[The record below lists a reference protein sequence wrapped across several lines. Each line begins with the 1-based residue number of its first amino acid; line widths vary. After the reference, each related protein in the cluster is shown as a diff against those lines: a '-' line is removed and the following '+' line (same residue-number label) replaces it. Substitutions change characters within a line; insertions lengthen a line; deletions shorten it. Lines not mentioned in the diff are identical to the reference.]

1 VSGGDRVFSWDAG
14 PGGGASASA
23 GDAFEAAAPYVRAGH
38 RGTVREARVS
48 LQPTA
53 VGGGSV
59 PVNVPTGRAWRG
71 CLAGGEPSWAEV
83 ADETAGALAGGT
95 P

>member
-1 VSGGDRVFSWDAG
+1 MSDGSRIFSWDAG
-14 PGGGASASA
+14 PGAGASGSA
-23 GDAFEAAAPYVRAGH
+23 DDAFEAAAPYVRAGH
-38 RGTVREARVS
+38 RGTVKEARVS

-71 CLAGGEPSWAEV
+71 FLAGGEPSWAEV
-83 ADETAGALAGGT
+83 ADQSAGALAGGT
-95 P
+95 A